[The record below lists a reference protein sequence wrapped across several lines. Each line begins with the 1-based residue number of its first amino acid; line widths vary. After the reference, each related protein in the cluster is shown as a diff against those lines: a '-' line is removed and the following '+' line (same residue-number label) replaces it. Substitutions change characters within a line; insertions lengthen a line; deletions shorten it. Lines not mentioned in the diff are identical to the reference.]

1 MAGSLDTNDL
11 LVPRVRRAEIF
22 GRLRLTAGKAA
33 ELCGITRRQLCYW
46 TDKGIIPCCTGG
58 NNRDPLRRIY
68 DFNGLSKAL
77 MLKRIMDEGRG
88 LRRAVREL
96 KARWV
101 EPAEVTED
109 DRGVTE
115 EHALLAQAE
124 RLTRLGEKARQVGA
138 RRDRRE
144 TLVALVLSLRPLAAL
159 CEDAAEARTAFAG
172 SSRCAELKALLGE
185 TERTVGQ
192 LSKAEA
198 QEVACVRAG
207 EKGCRLPDGQPSAEV
222 PVPTRA
228 HGSRVGTGRE
238 FRKSRDRTAAPVR

>member
-58 NNRDPLRRIY
+58 NDRDPLRRIY
-68 DFNGLSKAL
+68 DFNGLSKVL

-109 DRGVTE
+109 DRGVSE

-124 RLTRLGEKARQVGA
+124 RLTRLGDKARQVGA

-159 CEDAAEARTAFAG
+159 CEEAADARTAFAG

-185 TERTVGQ
+185 AERTVGQ

-198 QEVACVRAG
+198 REVACVPAG
-207 EKGCRLPDGQPSAEV
+207 EKGMPTAEV
-222 PVPTRA
+222 SGPDARPRSARRGRARVP
-228 HGSRVGTGRE
+228 
-238 FRKSRDRTAAPVR
+238 